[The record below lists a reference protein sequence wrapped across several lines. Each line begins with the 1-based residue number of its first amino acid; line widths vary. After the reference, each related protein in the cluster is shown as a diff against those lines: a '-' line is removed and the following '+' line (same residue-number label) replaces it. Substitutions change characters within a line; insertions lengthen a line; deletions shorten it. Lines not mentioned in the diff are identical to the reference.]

1 SRRIVVSLWRC
12 RTFPLQST
20 AAAIAP
26 AWRAS
31 SDFVNSSQGIA
42 GILMLP
48 LILGAVS
55 FASQCERLTE
65 GSGMAD
71 FGPDR
76 HSSPRRKIVYL
87 RAARAHFRPPTNDE
101 KPMPPKIHS
110 LEFDNVIVQL
120 QALPRSEF

>member
-1 SRRIVVSLWRC
+1 
-12 RTFPLQST
+12 
-20 AAAIAP
+20 
-26 AWRAS
+26 
-31 SDFVNSSQGIA
+31 
-42 GILMLP
+42 MLP

-76 HSSPRRKIVYL
+76 HSSPRRKIVDL